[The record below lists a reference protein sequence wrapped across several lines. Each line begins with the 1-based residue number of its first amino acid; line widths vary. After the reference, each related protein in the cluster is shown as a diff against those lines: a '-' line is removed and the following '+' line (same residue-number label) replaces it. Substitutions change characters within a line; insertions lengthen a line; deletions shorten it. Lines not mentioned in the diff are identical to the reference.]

1 MNPFILTA
9 YHSPDYF
16 CNRQKETQRL
26 MDVIHNNRNLVLISR
41 RRMGKTGLI
50 KHVEWQ
56 LKSNKDVNFIYFDIL
71 PSSNIKDFTLL
82 FANAVLN
89 SMSKFSD
96 SFFKSISNIFSSF
109 NPSFSVNPM
118 TGETTFNID
127 IAQNKE
133 IENSLGKIFEHIA
146 KSKKK
151 FVIAIDEFQ
160 QITEYPEG
168 NIEGLLRSYI
178 QHIQNASFIFSGSS
192 RDMLTT
198 MFAKSS
204 RPFYKSSELMFLD
217 NIDITEYLEFINKNF
232 RNKNIEL
239 EQKAGERILELTENH
254 TYYVQLLC
262 NRLYS
267 EASSRID
274 ESDVLVMFDKIIEEN
289 KFYFENY
296 RNILT
301 EYQWQLLKAIACEH
315 EVSEINAGSFISK
328 YNLKG
333 ASSVNSA
340 VKSLLKKEIIIN
352 ENGKYKIDDL
362 LFSAWL
368 KKII

>member
-1 MNPFILTA
+1 MNPFILTS

-26 MDVIHNNRNLVLISR
+26 MDAIHNSRNLVLISR

-56 LKSNKDVNFIYFDIL
+56 LKAKKDINFIYFDIL
-71 PSSNIKDFTLL
+71 PTSNMKDFTLL
-82 FANAVLN
+82 FANAVFN

-127 IAQNKE
+127 IAQQKE
-133 IENSLGKIFEHIA
+133 IENSLGKIFEYIS

-178 QHIQNASFIFSGSS
+178 QHLQNASFIFSGSS
-192 RDMLTT
+192 RDMLTS

-204 RPFYKSSELMFLD
+204 KPFYKSSEMMFLD
-217 NIDITEYLEFINKNF
+217 TIYKTDYLEFINKNF
-232 RNKNIEL
+232 KNKNIEL
-239 EQKAGERILELTENH
+239 DTKAGERLIELTENH

-267 EASSRID
+267 ESDSRID
-274 ESDVLVMFDKIIEEN
+274 ESTVLIMFNKIIEEN

-301 EYQWQLLKAIACEH
+301 EYQWQLLKAIASEH
-315 EVSEINAGSFISK
+315 EVAEINAGSFISK

-333 ASSVNSA
+333 ASSVNTA
-340 VKSLLKKEIIIN
+340 VKSLLKKEIIIK
-352 ENGKYKIDDL
+352 EDGKYKIDDL
-362 LFSAWL
+362 LFSEWL
-368 KKII
+368 KNMM